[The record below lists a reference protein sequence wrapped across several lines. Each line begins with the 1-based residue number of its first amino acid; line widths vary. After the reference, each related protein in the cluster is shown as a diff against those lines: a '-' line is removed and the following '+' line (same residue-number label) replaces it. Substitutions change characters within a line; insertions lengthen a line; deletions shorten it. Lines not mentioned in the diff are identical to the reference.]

1 MAVDEVI
8 ARAVGA
14 GRVPPTLRLY
24 GWSKPTVSMGYL
36 QRSDGALDRTTCS
49 RLGIEIV
56 RRPTGG
62 RAVLHAYELTYGA
75 MVPTEGPWGRLSVAE
90 SFSRMG
96 QALVAGLRR
105 LGVVGTIGDARLEG
119 PANPRTAAC
128 FQMRRMPAIL
138 VSGKKLIGSAQRR
151 WERSLLQHGSLLLGF
166 DATMHQAVFPAWY
179 DAAASVTWLATL
191 LERMPHRT
199 AVEGALAAG
208 WAEVTGALWVPGA
221 LTAEERREAGELVR
235 ARYAQNA
242 WTFQR

>member
-1 MAVDEVI
+1 MDEVI

-36 QRSDGALDRTTCS
+36 QRSDGAVDRTACS

-75 MVPTEGPWGRLSVAE
+75 AVSTEGLWGRLSVAE

-105 LGVVGTIGDARLEG
+105 LGVVGTIGDSSLDG
-119 PANPRTAAC
+119 PANSRTAAC
-128 FQMRRMPAIL
+128 FQMHRMPAIL

-151 WERSLLQHGSLLLGF
+151 WERSLLQHGSLLLEF
-166 DATMHQAVFPAWY
+166 DATMHQAVFPTWC
-179 DAAASVTWLATL
+179 DAAASVTWLAAL

-199 AVEGALAAG
+199 AVEAALAAG
-208 WAEVTGALWVPGA
+208 WGEVTGALWVPGA
-221 LTAEERREAGELVR
+221 LTSEERREAGELVR
-235 ARYAQNA
+235 TRYAQNA
-242 WTFQR
+242 WTFRR